1 MSHPAADAATDSRP
15 PHRAA
20 VVADDDAGR
29 RHHHRRHHNF
39 HHSADRQVQ
48 VVGVV
53 CHPLTWPRG
62 RSGARRRRDHP

>member
-15 PHRAA
+15 PHRA
-20 VVADDDAGR
+20 VVADDAAGR
-29 RHHHRRHHNF
+29 RHRHRRRRRNC

-62 RSGARRRRDHP
+62 RSGARRRRDP